1 VRIAE
6 ILRHNHF
13 DDDEKLSQA
22 LDYYLN
28 RKAWDTKHLLRG
40 LWIGMKKTENFSR
53 VILISTLTI

>member
-13 DDDEKLSQA
+13 DDDEKLAQT

-28 RKAWDTKHLLRG
+28 RKAWNTKHQLIGLR
-40 LWIGMKKTENFSR
+40 IGMKKTENFSR
-53 VILISTLTI
+53 IILISLLII